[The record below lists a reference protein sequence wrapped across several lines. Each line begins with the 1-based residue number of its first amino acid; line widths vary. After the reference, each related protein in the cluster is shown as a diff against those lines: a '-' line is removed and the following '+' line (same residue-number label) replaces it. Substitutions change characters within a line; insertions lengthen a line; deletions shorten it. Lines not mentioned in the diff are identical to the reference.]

1 MKNKKP
7 NKRQSEKELMDS
19 MLDSIFA
26 NLAPLGIDRISFA
39 DANGK
44 DVVEYRAKKKAK
56 KKVKKA
62 KKKK

>member
-1 MKNKKP
+1 
-7 NKRQSEKELMDS
+7 MDA

-26 NLAPLGIDRISFA
+26 NLAPLGIDKLAFA

-44 DVVEYRAKKKAK
+44 NVVEYRAKKKAK